1 MLYAPLVASAVGCF
15 VLCWHCVQV
24 DILMSTVSGSVI
36 CLGQT
41 SPRLAACKALQ
52 IGQSLNQTAIVLLA
66 LTQSGPIEP
75 VRSRDQTAQKKFGGS
90 IDLLASCKSVLQARQ
105 EPGAAQR
112 AGRIHVLQTLICSSE
127 ERLDMRQCRLVIV
140 Q

>member
-1 MLYAPLVASAVGCF
+1 
-15 VLCWHCVQV
+15 
-24 DILMSTVSGSVI
+24 MSTVSGSVI